1 MTGTTAV
8 EEPGLGFGLGR
19 VTQISFVVDDLDRA
33 LPAYEAI
40 FGPFRCWSAD
50 VDGSSVSYRGKPA
63 ASTLRIGLATSGDVD
78 IELVAVEAGEHP
90 AMDHLRATGPGIQHI
105 AFEVDDLEVK
115 RAAMLEAGF
124 EPVVDGT
131 TATGIRFCHL
141 QAPDRLGYTV
151 FELMQLPEVASA

>member
-1 MTGTTAV
+1 MTSATATEDPPV
-8 EEPGLGFGLGR
+8 GFGLGR

-50 VDGSSVSYRGKPA
+50 VDGSAVSYRGEPA
-63 ASTLRIGLATSGDVD
+63 ASRLRIGLASSGGVD

-90 AMDHLRATGPGIQHI
+90 ALDHLRVTGPGIQHI
-105 AFEVDDLEVK
+105 AFEVDDLEAK
-115 RAAMLEAGF
+115 RSAMLAAGF
-124 EPVVDGT
+124 EPVIDGT
-131 TATGIRFCHL
+131 TASGIRFCHL

-151 FELMQLPEVASA
+151 FELMQMPCGTDS

>member
-1 MTGTTAV
+1 MTSATA
-8 EEPGLGFGLGR
+8 EAPAGFGLGR

-50 VDGSSVSYRGKPA
+50 VDGSRVSYRGKPA
-63 ASTLRIGLATSGDVD
+63 ASTLRIGLATSGQVD

-90 AMDHLRATGPGIQHI
+90 ALDHLRTNGPGIQHI
-105 AFEVDDLEVK
+105 AFEVEDLDLK
-115 RAAMLEAGF
+115 RSAMLEAGF

-131 TATGIRFCHL
+131 TGSGIRFCHL

-151 FELMQLPEVASA
+151 FELMQMPKGSIS